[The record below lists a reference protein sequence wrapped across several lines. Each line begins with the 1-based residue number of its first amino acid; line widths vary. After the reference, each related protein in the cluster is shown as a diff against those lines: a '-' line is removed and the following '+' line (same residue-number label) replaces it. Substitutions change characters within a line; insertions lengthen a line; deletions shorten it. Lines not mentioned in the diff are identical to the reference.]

1 MCKLRIALQKN
12 GRLSQKSIELL
23 QECGIRFPNGSGK
36 LLTESSNFPLEILFL
51 RDDDIPQ
58 YVEQQVADIG
68 IIGENVLMENPKDIL
83 TVKKL
88 GFSACRLSLAVPKE
102 TEYCGPDFFRNKRIA
117 TSYPRILKDYFEKR
131 GIEAT
136 IELIS
141 GSVEIAPGI
150 GLADAVFDIVSSG
163 STLLSNGLREV
174 EKVADSE
181 AVLIASCSLD
191 TERKTLLD
199 KLLLRMQA
207 VQKAAAHK
215 YILLNA
221 PNNRLKSIQQLL
233 PGMKSPTV
241 LPLAENGWSSLHSVI
256 PEDDFWNVI
265 DALQN
270 AGAEGILVVPIEK
283 MIL

>member
-1 MCKLRIALQKN
+1 MCKLRVALQKN

-36 LLTESSNFPLEILFL
+36 LLTESSNFPLQILFL

-58 YVEQQVADIG
+58 YVEQRVADIG
-68 IIGENVLMENPKDIL
+68 IIGENVLMERPKNII

-88 GFSACRLSLAVPKE
+88 GFSSCRMSLAVPKE
-102 TEYCGPDFFRNKRIA
+102 TEYEGPDFFRNKRIA
-117 TSYPRILKDYFEKR
+117 TSYPSILSDYFR
-131 GIEAT
+131 QNGIEAT
-136 IELIS
+136 IEFIS
-141 GSVEIAPGI
+141 GSVEIATGI

-163 STLLSNGLREV
+163 STLLSNGLKEV
-174 EKVADSE
+174 EKVMDSE
-181 AVLIASCSLD
+181 AVLIASSGLD
-191 TERKTLLD
+191 AERKVLLD
-199 KLLLRMQA
+199 KLLLRIQA

-221 PNNRLKSIQQLL
+221 PDAKLKSIQQLL

-241 LPLAENGWSSLHSVI
+241 LPLAEKGWSSLHSVI

-265 DALQN
+265 DALKN

>member
-1 MCKLRIALQKN
+1 MCKLRVALQKN

-36 LLTESSNFPLEILFL
+36 LLTESSNFPLQILFL

-58 YVEQQVADIG
+58 YVEQRVADIG
-68 IIGENVLMENPKDIL
+68 IIGENVLMERPKNII

-88 GFSACRLSLAVPKE
+88 GFSSCRMSLAVPKE
-102 TEYCGPDFFRNKRIA
+102 TEYEGPDFFRNKRIA
-117 TSYPRILKDYFEKR
+117 TSYPSILSDYFR
-131 GIEAT
+131 QNGIEAT
-136 IELIS
+136 IEFIS
-141 GSVEIAPGI
+141 GSVEIATGI

-163 STLLSNGLREV
+163 STLLSNGLKEV
-174 EKVADSE
+174 EKVMDSE
-181 AVLIASCSLD
+181 AVLIASSGLD
-191 TERKTLLD
+191 AERKALLD
-199 KLLLRMQA
+199 KLLLRIQA

-221 PNNRLKSIQQLL
+221 PDAKLKSIQQLL

-241 LPLAENGWSSLHSVI
+241 LPLAEKGWSSLHSVI

-265 DALQN
+265 DALKN

>member
-1 MCKLRIALQKN
+1 MCKLRVALQKN

-36 LLTESSNFPLEILFL
+36 LLTESSNFPLQILFL

-58 YVEQQVADIG
+58 YVEQRVADIG
-68 IIGENVLMENPKDIL
+68 IIGENVLMESPKDIL

-88 GFSACRLSLAVPKE
+88 GFSSCRMSLAVPKE
-102 TEYCGPDFFRNKRIA
+102 TEYVGPDFFRNKRIA
-117 TSYPRILKDYFEKR
+117 TSYPRILSDYFR
-131 GIEAT
+131 QNGIEAT
-136 IELIS
+136 IEFIS
-141 GSVEIAPGI
+141 GSVEIATGI

-163 STLLSNGLREV
+163 STLLSNGLKEV
-174 EKVADSE
+174 EKVMDSE
-181 AVLIASCSLD
+181 AVLIASSGLD
-191 TERKTLLD
+191 AERKALLD
-199 KLLLRMQA
+199 RLLLRIQA

-221 PNNRLKSIQQLL
+221 PDAKLKIIQQLL
-233 PGMKSPTV
+233 PGMKSPTM
-241 LPLAENGWSSLHSVI
+241 LPLAERGWSSLHSVI

-265 DALQN
+265 DALKN